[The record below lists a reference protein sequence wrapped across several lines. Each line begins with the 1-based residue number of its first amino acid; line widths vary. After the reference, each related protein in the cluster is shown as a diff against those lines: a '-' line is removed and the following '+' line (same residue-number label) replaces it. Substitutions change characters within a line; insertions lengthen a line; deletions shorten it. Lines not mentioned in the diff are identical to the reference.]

1 MAAESACRLNET
13 QLLHGEGHFSEKL
26 VQNQFLVHEYIAE

>member
-13 QLLHGEGHFSEKL
+13 QLLHGGGNYSEKL
-26 VQNQFLVHEYIAE
+26 VQKECLLDEYIAE